1 MKRNA
6 SVALLL
12 STSLLAACSTSQ
24 PMDKQLAYKT
34 DGPKPQSIGL
44 EVPPDLTA
52 PQIQNKYTIPSTG
65 GTASLAAMDKAEQ
78 QQTKAAPVASAD
90 NSGVL
95 TKVDNVSMQRDGN
108 QRWLLVKDKNAAEL
122 WPQLKAFWQDNGFV
136 IKSEEPDV
144 GLMETDW
151 AENRAKL
158 PNDGLRKLMD
168 TVGIGGIYSTPE
180 RDKFRIRLEKTAN
193 GIEVYFSHRG
203 MYETYVDEGKSE
215 TMWQP
220 RPSDPQ
226 LEAAFLGRFM
236 MRLGLSEDQA
246 RQEVKQAD
254 APQKNTRAQV
264 AGDTL
269 QVIDGFD
276 RAWRR
281 VGLALD
287 RIGLTVSDRDRSK
300 GLYFVKPAKNEL
312 DPQGK
317 ESGGFWSS
325 LAFWKSSDEKS
336 TASLKQGTEYRV
348 LVKDA
353 GEGRSQVQLLD
364 DSGNVLNNTLSKTVL
379 SKLQTELQ

>member
-12 STSLLAACSTSQ
+12 SASLLAACSSTSE
-24 PMDKQLAYKT
+24 PLDKKLDYKT
-34 DGPKPQSIGL
+34 DGPKPQGASL

-52 PQIQNKYTIPSTG
+52 PQIQNKYTIPGS

-78 QQTKAAPVASAD
+78 QQAKAAPVPSAD

-95 TKVDNVSMQRDGN
+95 SKVDNVAMQRDGN
-108 QRWLLVKDKNAAEL
+108 QRWLLVKGKSAAEL

-136 IKSEEPDV
+136 IKSEEQDI

-168 TVGIGGIYSTPE
+168 AVGIGGVYSTPE
-180 RDKFRIRLEKTAN
+180 RDKFRIRLETTAN

-203 MYETYVDEGKSE
+203 MYETYIDEGKSE

-236 MRLGLSEDQA
+236 MRLGLNEDQA

-254 APQKNTRAQV
+254 APVKNARAQIE
-264 AGDTL
+264 GDTL
-269 QVIDGFD
+269 QVVDGFD

-287 RIGLTVSDRDRSK
+287 RIGLTVNDRDRSK

-312 DPQGK
+312 DPKGK

-325 LAFWKSSDEKS
+325 LAFWKSSDDKDS
-336 TASLKQGTEYRV
+336 TSIKEGAEYRV
-348 LVKDA
+348 QVKDA

-364 DSGNVLNNTLSKTVL
+364 STGSTLNNSLSKTVL
-379 SKLQTELQ
+379 SKLQSELQ